1 MKRQGESR
9 KEASALK
16 NLLSA
21 RKNINIGTWNVRTMY
36 ETGKAAQISAEMRN
50 YKLSVLGLAETRWT
64 KSGQQKLAT
73 GELILFAGHETE
85 GAHHTEGVA
94 FMLSREAQSALVGW
108 EAISPRFIKATFRT
122 QIDKLKLNLIMCYA
136 PTNNSDEEVKEQF
149 YEQLQGILMELNSR
163 DINVLLGDFNA
174 KIGTDNTGY
183 ERVMGTHGLGE
194 MNENG
199 GMFLDT
205 CAQYDFVVG
214 GSVFPHKNIHKAT
227 WVSPD
232 HTTTNQI
239 DHICINTKFRRSLLD
254 VKAKRGADVASD
266 HHLVTAKLKLKLR
279 RHWNNQDGRRRK
291 YNVSFLQD
299 AEVKEHFKI
308 TLRNRFQALQELPED
323 EGTDINT
330 QWNEFKEAI
339 NATCEEVL
347 GRQKHAQQ
355 EWITAKTLKKIESR
369 KEKKSAVN
377 NSRTRSAKM
386 AAQAEYTAANKEVKK
401 LVKQDKRNFVEN
413 LAKEAEE
420 AAGCQNMKRLYD
432 ITKKL
437 SQKQGQADR
446 PVKDKDGKPLVGEE
460 QQMERW
466 AEHFEE
472 LLNRPP
478 PLNPP
483 EILERETDLPISC

>member
-1 MKRQGESR
+1 
-9 KEASALK
+9 
-16 NLLSA
+16 
-21 RKNINIGTWNVRTMY
+21 MY
-36 ETGKAAQISAEMRN
+36 ETGKAAQIAAEMRN

-205 CAQYDFVVG
+205 CAQYEFVVG

-279 RHWNNQDGRRRK
+279 RHWNNKLLARCRGERT
-291 YNVSFLQD
+291 LQD
-299 AEVKEHFKI
+299 
-308 TLRNRFQALQELPED
+308 N
-323 EGTDINT
+323 
-330 QWNEFKEAI
+330 
-339 NATCEEVL
+339 
-347 GRQKHAQQ
+347 
-355 EWITAKTLKKIESR
+355 S
-369 KEKKSAVN
+369 KKSIPSTA
-377 NSRTRSAKM
+377 RTA
-386 AAQAEYTAANKEVKK
+386 
-401 LVKQDKRNFVEN
+401 
-413 LAKEAEE
+413 
-420 AAGCQNMKRLYD
+420 
-432 ITKKL
+432 
-437 SQKQGQADR
+437 
-446 PVKDKDGKPLVGEE
+446 
-460 QQMERW
+460 
-466 AEHFEE
+466 
-472 LLNRPP
+472 
-478 PLNPP
+478 
-483 EILERETDLPISC
+483 